1 MEKGLPIVRIRSDR
15 GREFDNVDINHF
27 CESKEI
33 KHEFL
38 ALRTLQQNRVA
49 KKKKKKKKNHVL
61 QEMACVMV

>member
-49 KKKKKKKKNHVL
+49 KKEKEKRIMYFKKWPV
-61 QEMACVMV
+61 